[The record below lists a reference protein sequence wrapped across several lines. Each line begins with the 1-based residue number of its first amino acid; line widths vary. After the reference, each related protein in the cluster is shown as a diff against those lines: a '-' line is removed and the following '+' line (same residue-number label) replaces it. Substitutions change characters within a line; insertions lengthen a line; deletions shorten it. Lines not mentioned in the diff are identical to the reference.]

1 MDGSTDQFSD
11 EEQGFLEIAAEQLSE
26 LLYGRADVFVNA
38 GLASAS
44 EGKGGGK
51 VAVVN
56 SSDIATPFQVELVSL
71 NFCFDEFVDPSVK
84 FFEIIVS
91 LHVSVSQLCH
101 PRAVIV
107 EVPTADNKSGMG
119 RRKSIVR
126 NSGEM
131 ALNMRNRLIFNVA
144 TRDLPR
150 AARILFRVSGGK
162 KKKGPFI
169 PIGWAA
175 APIFDFKG
183 CMDTQV
189 TVNLF
194 EGDNEVPINT
204 TLSNSR
210 NDRAPS
216 LSAVSCADLV
226 MANSSASSH
235 VTVVH
240 SMPPSRSSPI
250 QARVE
255 NFTDSDMTE
264 LDRILLL
271 SFNPLSTNL
280 LTAEDK
286 DFLWD
291 IRYNILERPELLAAF
306 LMCVH
311 WENAEHVQEVSRRQ
325 PELIELCMIQRCVCA
340 GVRVA

>member
-1 MDGSTDQFSD
+1 MLQVNNRVDGSLDQFTD

-26 LLYGRADVFVNA
+26 LLFGRADVFVNA
-38 GLASAS
+38 GMVNAS
-44 EGKGGGK
+44 EGKTSNGK

-56 SSDIATPFQVELVSL
+56 SADVATPFQVELVSL
-71 NFCFDEFVDPSVK
+71 NFNYEEFVDPSVK
-84 FFEIIVS
+84 FFEIVVS
-91 LHVSVSQLCH
+91 LHVAVSQLCH

-107 EVPTADNKSGMG
+107 EVPVAESEGG
-119 RRKSIVR
+119 VRRRKSIVTQ
-126 NSGEM
+126 SGEM

-162 KKKGPFI
+162 KKKGPFT

-183 CMDTQV
+183 CMDCQV

-194 EGDNEVPINT
+194 EGDNDVPINT
-204 TLSNSR
+204 TLTNTR
-210 NDRAPS
+210 NARAPS
-216 LSAVSCADLV
+216 LSSVLCADLI
-226 MANSSASSH
+226 MASSSSAPR

-240 SMPPSRSSPI
+240 SMPPSKSSPI
-250 QARVE
+250 QGHVE
-255 NFTDSDMTE
+255 NFTESDVIE
-264 LDRILLL
+264 LDRIFLL

-291 IRYNILERPELLAAF
+291 IRYNILERPDLLAAF
-306 LMCVH
+306 LMCVQWH
-311 WENAEHVQEVSRRQ
+311 NAEHVQEVC
-325 PELIELCMIQRCVCA
+325 L
-340 GVRVA
+340 